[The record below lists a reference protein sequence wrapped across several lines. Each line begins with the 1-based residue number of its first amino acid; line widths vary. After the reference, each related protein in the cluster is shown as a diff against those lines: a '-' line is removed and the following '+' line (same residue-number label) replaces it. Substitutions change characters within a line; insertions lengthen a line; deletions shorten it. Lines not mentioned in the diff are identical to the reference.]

1 MRKIQ
6 SHDLEA
12 ATNVRKVRHE
22 VDSDVPRGCDW
33 PILVLRSLYHRLL
46 RVHHNQAIVAHL
58 M

>member
-33 PILVLRSLYHRLL
+33 LILMLSISLSSIAARTS
-46 RVHHNQAIVAHL
+46 
-58 M
+58 

>member
-22 VDSDVPRGCDW
+22 VDSDVTRMFLGVV
-33 PILVLRSLYHRLL
+33 IGLF
-46 RVHHNQAIVAHL
+46 
-58 M
+58 

>member
-6 SHDLEA
+6 SRDLEA

-33 PILVLRSLYHRLL
+33 LILFIIHCCAYIITKLL
-46 RVHHNQAIVAHL
+46 STT
-58 M
+58 